1 MPLLLEI
8 VVCHRGHLCSAYFPL
23 FDAVPVTGANV
34 RRKTSSSGLWTKLRT
49 EVDVRH
55 TLASV
60 ALTGNFLNPSELQLN
75 TALEKLSIAL
85 KIESIKTPITVAQ
98 F

>member
-1 MPLLLEI
+1 M
-8 VVCHRGHLCSAYFPL
+8 
-23 FDAVPVTGANV
+23 PVTGANV
-34 RRKTSSSGLWTKLRT
+34 RRKTSRSGLWIELRT
-49 EVDVRH
+49 EVDVQD

-85 KIESIKTPITVAQ
+85 KIESIKMPITVAQ
-98 F
+98 L